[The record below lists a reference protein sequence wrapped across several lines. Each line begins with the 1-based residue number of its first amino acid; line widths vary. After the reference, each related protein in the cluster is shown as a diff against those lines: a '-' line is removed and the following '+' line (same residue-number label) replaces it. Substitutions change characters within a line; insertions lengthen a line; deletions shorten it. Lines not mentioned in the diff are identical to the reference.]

1 MGSRSAD
8 TLKDIEKLRASL
20 DEKLGELER
29 RFPIAGLGRKGAAL
43 VASSGIIG
51 TVAAFGWR
59 RLRGGSKKRKRSA
72 PVAQA
77 PVVVNVVPK
86 GATAVAALAV
96 AVWAGVKLY
105 EAYSRT
111 SAGKT
116 ERPRPA
122 VVKPMSEGERR
133 SGAGGV

>member
-1 MGSRSAD
+1 MGSRSDD

-29 RFPIAGLGRKGAAL
+29 RFPVAGLGRKGVAML
-43 VASSGIIG
+43 ASSGVAG
-51 TVAAFGWR
+51 TVAAFAWR
-59 RLRGGSKKRKRSA
+59 RVRSRRSKGKRAA
-72 PVAQA
+72 PISQA

-86 GATAVAALAV
+86 STTAVALLAV
-96 AVWAGVKLY
+96 AVWAGVKVY

-111 SAGKT
+111 SAPGA
-116 ERPRPA
+116 ERFRPA

-133 SGAGGV
+133 SGSAGG